1 MTGTENPKAITMDAN
16 HSVTANFALDV
27 NYTLT
32 VTADHGTVTKTP
44 DAEQY
49 LSGTV
54 GFLTRLPRVPGIT
67 SPAGAWI

>member
-1 MTGTENPKAITMDAN
+1 MDAN

-32 VTADHGTVTKTP
+32 VTADHGTVVKTP
-44 DAEQY
+44 NAEEY
-49 LSGTV
+49 PSGTLV
-54 GFLTRLPRVPGIT
+54 SLQAYAVPGIT